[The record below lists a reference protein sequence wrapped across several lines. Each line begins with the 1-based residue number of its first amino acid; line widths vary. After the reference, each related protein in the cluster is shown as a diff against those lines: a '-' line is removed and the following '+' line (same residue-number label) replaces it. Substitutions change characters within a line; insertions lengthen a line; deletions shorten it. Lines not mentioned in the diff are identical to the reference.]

1 MEMIST
7 VLIYKGFM
15 ILMMNML

>member
-1 MEMIST
+1 MGMIST